1 MNATQAIDKIV
12 KLLGLKF
19 KKENFF
25 TTVLEDGQTQVTN
38 NMEDEL
44 MVGQTLYVVGD
55 STLTPAPVGSH
66 KTRDG
71 IIVTVDE
78 ESTITKIEVMADS
91 AEVETQTSDEETQQG
106 LDFTEAKDAQGQV
119 LSSPT
124 FDVGEKVMVV
134 HSDGTETPVADGEHQ
149 VVLKD
154 TSGNENKI
162 RIQTKDG
169 VITQRENV
177 EGMKKT
183 KMADYPWDQC
193 MKDQTDKYGSEEIA
207 AKVCGAIK
215 AGNFM
220 DMPGAP
226 SIDMEMA
233 KEELVKS
240 VFNSQLTKE
249 IDTIKQGL
257 TEVLDVVNTL
267 NGKFKTEITEL
278 KGDLE
283 SFKNSPE
290 RKPLEKKADFKESF
304 EDFRADFLKSL
315 RN

>member
-1 MNATQAIDKIV
+1 MC
-12 KLLGLKF
+12 
-19 KKENFF
+19 
-25 TTVLEDGQTQVTN
+25 
-38 NMEDEL
+38 
-44 MVGQTLYVVGD
+44 
-55 STLTPAPVGSH
+55 S
-66 KTRDG
+66 
-71 IIVTVDE
+71 
-78 ESTITKIEVMADS
+78 
-91 AEVETQTSDEETQQG
+91 SD
-106 LDFTEAKDAQGQV
+106 L
-119 LSSPT
+119 
-124 FDVGEKVMVV
+124 
-134 HSDGTETPVADGEHQ
+134 
-149 VVLKD
+149 
-154 TSGNENKI
+154 
-162 RIQTKDG
+162 
-169 VITQRENV
+169 
-177 EGMKKT
+177 
-183 KMADYPWDQC
+183 
-193 MKDQTDKYGSEEIA
+193 
-207 AKVCGAIK
+207 
-215 AGNFM
+215 
-220 DMPGAP
+220 PGAP